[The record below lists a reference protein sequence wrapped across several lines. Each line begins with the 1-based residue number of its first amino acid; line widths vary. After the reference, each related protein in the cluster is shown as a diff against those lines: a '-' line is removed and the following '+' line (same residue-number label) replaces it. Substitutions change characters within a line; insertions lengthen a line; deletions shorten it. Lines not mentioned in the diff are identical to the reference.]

1 MLHWMKHET
10 TFISAASSMEL
21 LPCDG
26 VADQLIQ
33 EDLAAAAAAHII
45 HGYENDAH
53 L

>member
-33 EDLAAAAAAHII
+33 EDLAAVAHII